1 MILNKYAWPV
11 VFFYPT
17 PLAPPLSGQLVY
29 QAPSWNKIM
38 VGEFL
43 RALDDFLIRL
53 EKYHGT
59 SSDWVGVC
67 VAGELSKATRL
78 HHHYFLLFILLCQV
92 P

>member
-1 MILNKYAWPV
+1 
-11 VFFYPT
+11 
-17 PLAPPLSGQLVY
+17 
-29 QAPSWNKIM
+29 M

-78 HHHYFLLFILLCQV
+78 HHHYFLLFILLFYFSSLLYIYYIVVVEGLPSVNREGPIISC
-92 P
+92 